1 MICRPMQL
9 GWVGGRLV
17 FLPCLTCPVLMASRV
32 LAVCGLT
39 VAPYCG
45 DWELTQVLAA
55 AAGCHWAT
63 SELRTRAVSFRWLW
77 VAEALVAA
85 IEEPGQAA
93 SASSSEPVSPTGS
106 SETEDDEPV
115 TGRPAYWA
123 SH

>member
-1 MICRPMQL
+1 ME
-9 GWVGGRLV
+9 GDS
-17 FLPCLTCPVLMASRV
+17 FLFPPAENESIFLMAARV

-55 AAGCHWAT
+55 ATGCRWAAL
-63 SELRTRAVSFRWLW
+63 ELRTRAVSFRWFW
-77 VAEALVAA
+77 VANALVAA
-85 IEEPGQAA
+85 VEEPGQAV

-106 SETEDDEPV
+106 SGSETEDDEPV

>member
-1 MICRPMQL
+1 MQQ
-9 GWVGGRLV
+9 GRVGGRLV
-17 FLPCLTCPVLMASRV
+17 FTLLSNCPFLMASRV
-32 LAVCGLT
+32 LAICGLT

-55 AAGCHWAT
+55 ATGCRWAA

-106 SETEDDEPV
+106 SGSETEDDEPV